1 MFTTPNK
8 HVMSA
13 YIPSVSMS
21 DRPEDGDYLLCLAST
36 STVMTKI
43 LQLRKESCIKYF
55 VYTNK
60 GTTYKSRNKNNRD
73 HKPLKQELPNLR
85 MRQYFHP
92 QRDRID

>member
-43 LQLRKESCIKYF
+43 LQLRKGSCIKTF
-55 VYTNK
+55 FYTNK
-60 GTTYKSRNKNNRD
+60 GTTYERGNKNNRNR
-73 HKPLKQELPNLR
+73 KPPNAGTTKPTYASILRLVRKQ
-85 MRQYFHP
+85 
-92 QRDRID
+92 D